1 MPNDIFELCPTPN
14 KLIEYAKYVQAVM
27 RLNESDEN
35 DFYIEKY
42 SGKIMKKKKLAYWY
56 YFNFIL
62 NFIPSDIYHYKLLK
76 HSKWGDMEESGSDE
90 EEKEE
95 EKE

>member
-1 MPNDIFELCPTPN
+1 MKFIQHFQSSVGIYMPNDIFELCPTPN

-42 SGKIMKKKKLAYWY
+42 SGKIMKKKKLAY
-56 YFNFIL
+56 
-62 NFIPSDIYHYKLLK
+62 
-76 HSKWGDMEESGSDE
+76 
-90 EEKEE
+90 
-95 EKE
+95 

>member
-1 MPNDIFELCPTPN
+1 
-14 KLIEYAKYVQAVM
+14 
-27 RLNESDEN
+27 
-35 DFYIEKY
+35 
-42 SGKIMKKKKLAYWY
+42 MKKKKLAYRY

-76 HSKWGDMEESGSDE
+76 HIQRGDQDEASDDE

-95 EKE
+95 NEEKE